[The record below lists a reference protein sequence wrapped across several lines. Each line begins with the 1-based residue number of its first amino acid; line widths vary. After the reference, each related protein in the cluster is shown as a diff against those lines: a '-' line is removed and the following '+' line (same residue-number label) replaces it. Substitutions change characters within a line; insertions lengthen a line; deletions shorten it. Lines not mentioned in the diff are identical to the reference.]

1 MFIAC
6 RLTDE
11 IREDPQ
17 KPCTKKWDQPSEGG
31 RHFEPLILELNLT
44 RFSTFVPGP
53 RDTRNDPFLA
63 NFWPKTDT
71 RLSSHS
77 RCYPKKKEQESYQK

>member
-1 MFIAC
+1 MKPHPPNPTPTPFRPNWTLALGWDMFIAR

-53 RDTRNDPFLA
+53 PGH
-63 NFWPKTDT
+63 PK
-71 RLSSHS
+71 
-77 RCYPKKKEQESYQK
+77 